1 MNYLERVESIH
12 PDLISQF
19 LATGKCDEIPSE
31 IQLFLQQLQW
41 AMEIYEHEKN
51 IRRAAKRLRERI
63 NTCQHIKIELRTCH
77 ARLYEAINYFHVDNN
92 VPIKIWEGLYADQFE
107 NLAKLCALAGDYK
120 TQSKCYE
127 RALECRRRAAE
138 IAETNRDLGI
148 TILYEPTIT
157 PELMGFEK
165 KSMKQIAAKYNEGFY
180 ARLIAD
186 LPVENAE
193 KKRLLRDADIEKI
206 EEAEEVE
213 ND

>member
-1 MNYLERVESIH
+1 MTNLEKIEQTH

-19 LATGKCDEIPSE
+19 LATGRCDEIPRE
-31 IQLFLQQLQW
+31 LQLFLQQLQW
-41 AMEIYEHEKN
+41 AMEIYEHERNLK
-51 IRRAAKRLRERI
+51 RAARRLRERI
-63 NTCQHIKIELRTCH
+63 NAEQHVKIELRSCQ

-107 NLAKLCALAGDYK
+107 SLAKLSALAGDYK

-165 KSMKQIAAKYNEGFY
+165 KSLKQIAAKYNDGFY

-186 LPVENAE
+186 LPVENVE
-193 KKRLLRDADIEKI
+193 KKRLLRDADIEQI
-206 EEAEEVE
+206 ED
-213 ND
+213 NDD